1 VIHNGGGGAEL
12 MDARLRVTSYDK
24 GNRVVSVSADRS
36 PFTVTDTYCR
46 LCFPVSEGSRD

>member
-1 VIHNGGGGAEL
+1 VIHIWGAEL

-36 PFTVTDTYCR
+36 SFAVTGMCCR